1 MLYYQ
6 KFHQAWT
13 LTWAMR
19 RWQVAVWYHF
29 DAGWLTEAPLPLYE
43 MKAMKVSDVTSI
55 LTRSIQ
61 KKLAEGF
68 YRIYL

>member
-1 MLYYQ
+1 MLADSQ
-6 KFHQAWT
+6 T
-13 LTWAMR
+13 
-19 RWQVAVWYHF
+19 
-29 DAGWLTEAPLPLYE
+29 APLPLYE